1 MSKKFKAIALVSAM
15 VLVLAS
21 CSNSNNANNSDD
33 KSKGEVIEFNLDEG
47 KLPDTITIDSL
58 FKYDLSKLVE
68 IDEYTGIAVTKT
80 YTTVTEEDIE
90 NEIKRAVE
98 SATKMEEVKDRDD
111 VRDGDITNIDY
122 SGSLNGEEFEGG
134 TAKGYDLTIG
144 SKSFVGDFEEQLVG
158 HKVGEEFDIKV
169 TFPDPYQNNP
179 DLAGKETVFKVKINK
194 ISKEVKA
201 EFNDEFVKANSTKSK
216 TTDEFREE
224 VKTYLEETAEYN
236 TNKQLENDVWSAILA
251 KSSVV
256 EYPEAYIAYYEDM
269 LLSNF
274 EFTLMQQGL
283 DLDSFK
289 KYYGYTDESFKS
301 ELNTQAKESVKALM
315 VYQLLA
321 KKENITITE
330 AEYQEYLTKILE
342 NNNAKTEEELIKAE
356 GNSVVGQI
364 QNDLRLQKLIDYL
377 VEKATVTEATAKP
390 EADPSATPNSEVE
403 PSATP
408 NQ

>member
-15 VLVLAS
+15 MLVLAS

-342 NNNAKTEEELIKAE
+342 NNSAKTEEELIKAE

-390 EADPSATPNSEVE
+390 EADPSATPNTEVE